1 MVMLYNEV
9 KSKINNLLNEPNLSP
24 RISCFNDTVISTATI
39 HNRKTKPIK
48 KCKPWMTPHV
58 RTKIHNRNHLRRTI
72 HQNRQEWIDACF
84 EATEAINETK
94 TESCKDLLQD
104 AMSNS
109 DSPNMWKVIQVL
121 NSTPDANS
129 PNSPMLHI
137 GQTITGINSKVHVF
151 INYYA
156 RVSKLN
162 MSWALI
168 ETSTDN
174 SRNVSRNG
182 WVNICHK
189 KWKVKEQLTLTT
201 SHLYFSSYLV
211 L

>member
-1 MVMLYNEV
+1 MLYNEV

-24 RISCFNDTVISTATI
+24 RISCFNDIVISAATI
-39 HNRKTKPIK
+39 HNGKTKPIK

-58 RTKIHNRNHLRRTI
+58 RTKIHNRNRLRRTI

-84 EATEAINETK
+84 EATEAINKTK

-109 DSPNMWKVIQVL
+109 GSPNMWKVIQVL

-129 PNSPMLHI
+129 PNSPMSHN
-137 GQTITGINSKVHVF
+137 GQTITDIKSKVYIFTNH
-151 INYYA
+151 YA
-156 RVSKLN
+156 SVSKLN
-162 MSWALI
+162 MSRVLI

-174 SRNVSRNG
+174 SRNVSRNS

-189 KWKVKEQLTLTT
+189 KWKVKEQLTLAT
-201 SHLYFSSYLV
+201 SHLYFASYLA